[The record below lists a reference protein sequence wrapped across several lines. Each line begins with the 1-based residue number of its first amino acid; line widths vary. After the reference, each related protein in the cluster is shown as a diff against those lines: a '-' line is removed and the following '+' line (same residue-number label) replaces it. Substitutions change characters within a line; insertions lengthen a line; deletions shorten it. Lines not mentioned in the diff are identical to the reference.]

1 MYLSLH
7 LSCICLCI
15 YVIVQSESV
24 GRYGRYVAGNL
35 TEMWRALHKPKYK
48 YTSEIQLRNTVD
60 KYTLEIHSRNTVE
73 RDVAHKPKYCLRGPR
88 LPQLGV
94 MWSLPY
100 PLPQPIADH

>member
-1 MYLSLH
+1 MIFVENK
-7 LSCICLCI
+7 CWC
-15 YVIVQSESV
+15 QSFLQIILQRESV
-24 GRYGRYVAGNL
+24 GRYERYVAGNL

-48 YTSEIQLRNTVD
+48 YTSEIQLRDTVD
-60 KYTLEIHSRNTVE
+60 KYTLEIHSRSTVE

-88 LPQLGV
+88 LPQLEV